1 MAIAFFDTSN
11 FFQATRYGWG
21 LHFFVAVVALI
32 LANLIFWV
40 GCCVLSIPI
49 IVVAAVPSTSVTV
62 KAIVGGVLGGVI
74 LLIILCSW
82 LCILLF
88 CINVI
93 FGVVLLVIWLVKQI
107 RAIVRRYKRRREVFQ
122 AGAGQEP
129 AAESD
134 FESGSDEPNVVK
146 APASEGT
153 GQHATS
159 TAVSSSEDDDDD
171 DDDEKSKSS
180 TAQSS
185 SSRK

>member
-40 GCCVLSIPI
+40 GCCLLSIPI

-74 LLIILCSW
+74 LLVILCSW

-93 FGVVLLVIWLVKQI
+93 FGVVLLIIWLVKQI

-134 FESGSDEPNVVK
+134 FESGSDEPDVAK

-159 TAVSSSEDDDDD
+159 TQMSSSDDD
-171 DDDEKSKSS
+171 DDDEKSQSSS
-180 TAQSS
+180 TQQSS